1 MLEGR
6 SDALYFLLEN
16 RSWNDHPLAGIAINK
31 DERRYHEAD
40 AYNTFRDR
48 LGSTA
53 VEEYFQRLGL
63 DCGLVLQVPAASV
76 RDLNGMLIHVTLI
89 ETAILNLLLKPAT
102 LARCLSLTLS
112 TVATHGSL
120 ADATLRS
127 ARKVPATQ
135 RVSEQLK

>member
-31 DERRYHEAD
+31 DERRYHEAG

-76 RDLNGMLIHVTLI
+76 RFEWHDDSCNPHRLDSG
-89 ETAILNLLLKPAT
+89 
-102 LARCLSLTLS
+102 
-112 TVATHGSL
+112 
-120 ADATLRS
+120 
-127 ARKVPATQ
+127 KVHQGYLFRA
-135 RVSEQLK
+135 